1 MQAPKNIIISRT
13 DSIGDV
19 ILTLPV
25 AKVLKDHFPEIK
37 IAFLGRNYTKPVIDC
52 CEWVDDFIELND
64 FLNKDAKV
72 CGEKPDTI
80 IHVFPVKEIARRAK
94 ALGIPSRIGTTNRFY
109 HWTTCNKL
117 LRLSRKNSELHEA
130 QLNLKLLQAFN
141 IQTDY
146 TKEEISSFF
155 GFTRYSSLQDEYKA
169 FIHPTKYNL
178 ILHPKS
184 QGSAR
189 EWGVNNFIALIRL
202 LDKDKY
208 NILISGTGKE
218 RMLLDELF
226 EACKDD
232 VTDIT
237 GTMNLSQFISFI
249 NHCEGLVANST
260 GPLHIAA
267 VLNKNALGF
276 YPSQRP
282 MHPGRWAPLGKKV
295 QVFVA
300 DDLCEACRKKSGKCS
315 CMNTI
320 RPPDV
325 ARAISLTNT

>member
-1 MQAPKNIIISRT
+1 MKVPKNIIISRT

-19 ILTLPV
+19 ILTLPM

-52 CEWVDDFIELND
+52 CAFVDDFIELND
-64 FLNKDAKV
+64 FLDKNTGV
-72 CGEKPDTI
+72 CGQKPDAI
-80 IHVFPVKEIARRAK
+80 IHVFPVKKIARRAK
-94 ALGIPSRIGTTNRFY
+94 ALGIPLRIGTTNRFY

-117 LRLSRKNSELHEA
+117 LRLSRKNSDLHEA

-155 GFTRYSSLQDEYKA
+155 GFTRYPPLQEDYKA

-178 ILHPKS
+178 IMHPKS
-184 QGSAR
+184 QGSAK
-189 EWGVNNFIALIRL
+189 EWGLHNFINLIKL

-208 NILISGTGKE
+208 NILISGTEKE

-226 EACKDD
+226 DACKDEVTD
-232 VTDIT
+232 VT
-237 GTMNLSQFISFI
+237 GLMNLTQFISFI
-249 NHCEGLVANST
+249 NHCDGLVANST

-267 VLNKNALGF
+267 VLGKNAFGF

-300 DDLCEACRKKSGKCS
+300 PELCEACRKKSGKCS
-315 CMNTI
+315 CMDTI
-320 RPPDV
+320 QPADV
-325 ARAISLTNT
+325 ARTISLTNA